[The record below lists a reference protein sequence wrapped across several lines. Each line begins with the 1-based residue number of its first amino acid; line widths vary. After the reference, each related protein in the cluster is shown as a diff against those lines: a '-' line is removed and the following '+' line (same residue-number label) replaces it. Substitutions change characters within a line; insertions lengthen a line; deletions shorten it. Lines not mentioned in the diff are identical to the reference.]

1 MLPEWLKFVI
11 TGGFAT
17 ALMIGL
23 WVRQRATKNAGIVD
37 VGWSFAIG
45 VIGVFFAA
53 MGSGYTTRRL
63 IAGTLI
69 AGWSIRLT
77 AYLFHRVHEGAED
90 GRYASLRRDWG
101 NSFDRRLFWFFQMQ
115 AAAAL
120 LFATPLWFDSQNR
133 RSPLGLADFAA
144 IVVWIVGVGGVA
156 LADAQLAAFKKSPD
170 SKGKTCRAG
179 LWRYSRHPNYFFEWI
194 HWWTYVLLA
203 IGAPY
208 GLLTMIVPAL
218 LLYVLLFVTG
228 IPVTE
233 AQALSSRGDDYRDYQ
248 RTTSAFIPWFPKPSK

>member
-1 MLPEWLKFVI
+1 MLPEWQKFAI
-11 TGGFAT
+11 AGGFASIF
-17 ALMIGL
+17 MIGL
-23 WVRQRATKNAGIVD
+23 WVRQKATKNAGIVD
-37 VGWSFAIG
+37 VGWGFAIG
-45 VIGVFFAA
+45 TIGAFFAA
-53 MGSGYTTRRL
+53 MGSGYAARRL
-63 IAGTLI
+63 IAGALI
-69 AGWSIRLT
+69 VGWSIRLT
-77 AYLFHRVHEGAED
+77 AYLFRRVHEGPED
-90 GRYASLRRDWG
+90 GRYATLRREWG
-101 NSFDRRLFWFFQMQ
+101 DSFDRRLFWFFQMQ

-120 LFATPLWFDSQNR
+120 LFAMPVWFDSENR
-133 RSPLGLADFAA
+133 YIPLGSADFAA

-170 SKGKTCRAG
+170 SKGKTCRVG

-208 GLLTMIVPAL
+208 GLLTIIVPGL

-248 RTTSAFIPWFPKPSK
+248 RTTSAFIPWFPKSSR